1 MRLERVTA
9 RSIFSSSMSS
19 QRAAATTGMV
29 AVMPWLPLPELIIT
43 GSTQPFMRASLPA
56 AGSAR
61 AMVRASLP

>member
-1 MRLERVTA
+1 
-9 RSIFSSSMSS
+9 
-19 QRAAATTGMV
+19 
-29 AVMPWLPLPELIIT
+29 MPWLPLPELIIT